1 VEKDMTN
8 KEALRRLVDELPP
21 QELPAA
27 RRFLEYLRDRGDPV
41 LRAFLDAPE
50 DDEPLSP
57 EDEAAVAE
65 AEEQLRQKAGV
76 PWGQVRRSILR
87 E

>member
-1 VEKDMTN
+1 MTT
-8 KEALRRLVDELPP
+8 KEVLRRLVDELPAD
-21 QELPAA
+21 ELPAA

-50 DDEPLSP
+50 DKEPLSP
-57 EDEAAVAE
+57 EEEAALAE
-65 AEEQLRQKAGV
+65 AEAERRQGAGV
-76 PWGQVRRSILR
+76 PWAEVRRSILP

>member
-1 VEKDMTN
+1 MTTKDL
-8 KEALRRLVDELPP
+8 LRRLVDALPAE
-21 QELPAA
+21 ELPAA

-57 EDEAAVAE
+57 EDDAAVAT
-65 AEEQLRQKAGV
+65 ADEELRQNAGA
-76 PWGQVRRSILR
+76 PWVQVRRSLLQ